1 MSLQKLVKVKGNDAY
16 STNDTSKYKSSAR
29 RESKKENTLRGV
41 DHSWYHVSRTILMS
55 HDPKTTID
63 AFDLQCNWI
72 RDSVHEENITPQSS
86 DNLSDIFTCGNSL
99 THARYYY

>member
-29 RESKKENTLRGV
+29 RESKKENTLRGDFVSV

-55 HDPKTTID
+55 HDPKTTD
-63 AFDLQCNWI
+63 
-72 RDSVHEENITPQSS
+72 
-86 DNLSDIFTCGNSL
+86 
-99 THARYYY
+99 Y